1 MSPEIREIKCER
13 VLNPTGID
21 LGDFVINPYR
31 GCAFG
36 CLFCYVRFNKNT
48 LKESRPWGSYVDVR
62 LHMPDLLEKEILQ
75 KKPEKVLL
83 GSTTECF
90 QSAEKKYGLTRKI
103 LEILQ
108 KRGVRYTLLT
118 RSPDILD
125 VEDILKK
132 GGCNAVYFT
141 VNGYSDSYKQKFEPL
156 TPSFD
161 RRFEV
166 IAKLKESGIPVIPY
180 FCPLMPFIS
189 DYKGFM
195 KKSNGFERIELEALN
210 FNLGNIQAILSAI
223 AEVDSQLE
231 KNYRK
236 MMQEE
241 DYYSEVWRNIQDE
254 LTQLAQQGKTN
265 HHIFVHRFQSWFENS
280 YQTGTL

>member
-21 LGDFVINPYR
+21 LGDYVINPYR
-31 GCAFG
+31 GCTFG

-62 LHMPDLLEKEILQ
+62 VNMPELLEKEILQ
-75 KKPEKVLL
+75 KRPGKVLL

-90 QSAEKKYGLTRKI
+90 QPAEKKYGLTRKI

-108 KRGVRYTLLT
+108 KYQVRYTILT

-125 VEDILKK
+125 VDDILKQ

-141 VNGYSDSYKQKFEPL
+141 VNNYPDFYKQKFEPL

-161 RRFEV
+161 KRYEA
-166 IAKLKESGIPVIPY
+166 ILKLKESGVPVIPY

-189 DYKGFM
+189 DYSGFM
-195 KKSNGFERIELEALN
+195 EKFKGFERIELEALN
-210 FNLGNIQAILSAI
+210 FNLGNIKAILSGI
-223 AEVDSQLE
+223 AEMDSALE
-231 KNYRK
+231 KRYRK
-236 MMQEE
+236 MIQEE
-241 DYYSEVWRNIQDE
+241 AYYSEVWKDIQDE
-254 LTQLAQQGKTN
+254 LSGHAHKNKINYHLF
-265 HHIFVHRFQSWFENS
+265 IHRFQSWFENR
-280 YQTGTL
+280 YQPKFF

>member
-21 LGDFVINPYR
+21 LGEYVINPYR
-31 GCAFG
+31 GCSFG

-48 LKESRPWGSYVDVR
+48 LKEPRPWGSYVDVR
-62 LHMPDLLEKEILQ
+62 VNMPELLEKEILQ
-75 KKPEKVLL
+75 KKPGKVLL

-90 QSAEKKYGLTRKI
+90 QPAEKKYGLTRKI

-108 KRGVRYTLLT
+108 KNQIRYTILT

-125 VEDILKK
+125 VFDILKQ
-132 GGCNAVYFT
+132 GGCNAIYFT
-141 VNGYSDSYKQKFEPL
+141 VNDYTHLYKQKFEPL

-161 RRFEV
+161 KRFEA

-189 DYKGFM
+189 NYSGFM
-195 KKSNGFERIELEALN
+195 EKFRDFELIELEALN
-210 FNLGNIQAILSAI
+210 FNLGNFQAILSMI
-223 AEVDSQLE
+223 AEMDASLE
-231 KNYRK
+231 KIYRK
-236 MMQEE
+236 MMEE
-241 DYYSEVWRNIQDE
+241 EAYYSEVWELIQNE
-254 LTQLAQQGKTN
+254 LASTAQKNKIN
-265 HHIFVHRFQSWFENS
+265 HHLFIHRFQSWFENR
-280 YQTGTL
+280 YHP